1 MISMVQD
8 FFVGLWNNVLS
19 QPMLQLVAMVVPLAI
34 LARWMRT
41 TPTIW
46 LALSFAALM
55 PVPVIGILLADAGSM
70 MGPIIAL
77 MMLALIV
84 GIFSL
89 VQFLAHTL
97 KWERFQLSFPPVS
110 SRVWL
115 GMTFMSLLAICVL
128 FAFATVGHSLV
139 WVAWTLVGLNLLI
152 VLIAAID
159 LASLPRAKDFSVE
172 RETTRIASLLKKQKV
187 VLTVTYKGP
196 RSLHLSVRDDVP
208 QQFQAVPEEFNL
220 DVEPRSRTTVH
231 YEMEPTQRGS
241 FAMDTVYIQVDSKL
255 RFWKK
260 IVKVPA
266 HIAISVYPDM
276 KQLAEYALL
285 ARTNRLSLVGVRR
298 TRKVGQD
305 HDFERLRD
313 YTRDDNYK
321 HIDWRSTARRRRLTV
336 REFQTSQSQRIMFM
350 IDCGRMMT
358 NEADGISLLDHA
370 FNAMLMLSFVALRQ
384 GDSVGAIA
392 FSDRVHKY
400 VPPKSGANQMNH
412 LLHASY
418 DQFPNLVESRYDEA
432 FMHLRTNCR
441 KRSLVVLITNV
452 IDEVNSHQVEQYL
465 TTLVG
470 RHLPLGVLL
479 RDHRLFDA
487 ADNEKPYGPELFR
500 AAAAAEILTWRHH
513 VLTDLS
519 HKGVLAMD
527 VFPEDLTANLVNQY
541 LEIKA
546 RHLL

>member
-159 LASLPRAKDFSVE
+159 LVSLPRAKDFSVE